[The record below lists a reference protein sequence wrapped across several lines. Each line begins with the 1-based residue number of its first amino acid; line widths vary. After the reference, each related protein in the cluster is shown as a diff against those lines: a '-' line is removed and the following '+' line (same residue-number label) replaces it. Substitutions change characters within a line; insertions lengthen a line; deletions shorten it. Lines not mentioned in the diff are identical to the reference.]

1 MKLRYFVLGFMVLVV
16 WSGAVAAQTFTNS
29 TAITIAD
36 FSTANPY
43 PSSIAVTGT
52 TGNVSDVNVRINGL
66 SHTFPDDVAYLLVS
80 PSGARMVIQ
89 SDVGGGTDV
98 VGLNYTLDDQA
109 ATAIPNSGPMPAAGA
124 SARPSSVNDDD
135 LFPPPAPV
143 DCLPAGECNQAAP
156 AGTATLNG
164 VFSGATANGTWSL
177 FVIDQVEG
185 DEGMITG
192 GWSLIIT
199 AGGGGG
205 TPTPTPT
212 PAPVLQHVVDY
223 DGDGRTDASVVRG
236 TGGGQVT
243 WFHDLSSNNTPAG
256 VYQQQFG
263 TTADEFVPTDY
274 DGDGRSDIAV
284 WRAGPP
290 FGSYFYI
297 FQSMTNTLRIDQFGQ
312 EGDVPN
318 VTADYTGDGRADPAV
333 YRDGT
338 TSADRSFWYYR
349 ASSGPLSGQIVG
361 TQFGQGGDFPAPGN
375 YNGDTMADFCVQR
388 STGGGQGVF
397 IRRNG
402 TGGGDPGGAA
412 TSVVVF
418 GAPLDRVV
426 PGDYDGDGM
435 TDIATVRLTG
445 GQFLW
450 SIRFSSNSSVFTQF
464 WGVTGDRIT
473 QGDYNGD
480 GRTDLAIWRPNADPT
495 QNFFFPFSIPGG
507 KLAPIEWGQMGDYPV
522 ANYNVH

>member
-1 MKLRYFVLGFMVLVV
+1 MKLRYFVLGLMVLVV
-16 WSGAVAAQTFTNS
+16 WSGAVTAQTFTNS

-36 FSTANPY
+36 FTTASPY
-43 PSSIAVTGT
+43 PSSIMVTGT

-66 SHTFPDDVAYLLVS
+66 THTFPDDVGYLLVS
-80 PSGARMVIQ
+80 PTGARMVIQ

-98 VGLNYTLDDQA
+98 VGRNYTLDDQA
-109 ATAIPNSGPMPAAGA
+109 ATAIGDSGPMPVEGG

-164 VFSGATANGTWSL
+164 VFAGATANGTWSL
-177 FVIDQVEG
+177 FVVDQVEG
-185 DEGMITG
+185 DAGMITG
-192 GWSLIIT
+192 GWSLIVT
-199 AGGGGG
+199 VGGGGG

-212 PAPVLQHVVDY
+212 PAPNLQHVVDY
-223 DGDGRTDASVVRG
+223 DGDGRTDASVVRA
-236 TGGGQVT
+236 TGGGLAT

-256 VYQQQFG
+256 VFQQQWG
-263 TTADEFVPTDY
+263 TTADQFIPADY
-274 DGDGRSDIAV
+274 DGDRRTDIAV

-290 FGSYFYI
+290 FGSFFYI
-297 FQSMTNTLRIDQFGQ
+297 FQSATNTFRQDQFGQ
-312 EGDVPN
+312 LEDDPS

-333 YRDGT
+333 FRDGT
-338 TSADRSFWYYR
+338 SAADRGFWFFR

-361 TQFGQGGDFPAPGN
+361 TQFGQNGDFPAPGN
-375 YNGDTMADFCVQR
+375 YNGDAFADFCVQR

-397 IRRNG
+397 LRRNG
-402 TGGGDPGGAA
+402 TGGGDAGGPA
-412 TSVVVF
+412 TSVIVF
-418 GAPLDRVV
+418 GAPSDSIA
-426 PGDYDGDGM
+426 PGDYDGDGS

-480 GRTDLAIWRPNADPT
+480 GRTDLAVWRANADPT

-507 KLAPIEWGQMGDYPV
+507 KLPPIEWGQMGDYPV